1 VYWGKFKSVTTE
13 STEKHREK
21 PQRDAVVA
29 FVVPLSILPVWN
41 PVFSVVDF
49 LDCGRTAKNNA
60 VRASHPNRMLPH
72 EFHVYPLTPQRAT

>member
-29 FVVPLSILPVWN
+29 FVVPLSILPLWKPGV
-41 PVFSVVDF
+41 
-49 LDCGRTAKNNA
+49 LCG
-60 VRASHPNRMLPH
+60 
-72 EFHVYPLTPQRAT
+72 